1 MLFNEF
7 PMLLSFI
14 LVLSGIASAALA
26 AWIYSCRKKF
36 YGTKEFS
43 LFLLSASFFSL
54 GYALEINQNTLSGI
68 YDSLKIQFI
77 GIPFTA
83 VFFLLFSVKIA
94 TGRKINKFLYSI
106 LFIIPVITVILV
118 FTVEKH
124 SLIYISSSVVTG
136 GMFPL
141 LHYRAGLWYQ
151 INMIS
156 LIGTASAAE
165 ILLFI
170 KLFRTAGIRRKQI
183 AFVFI
188 SGLVSLLPAA
198 VNPSRVHNFDIQP
211 FCLTLTGVFLSIA
224 VFRYRMFSLVPYA
237 REIAV
242 DSITEYLIVFDDRG
256 YVQDI
261 NASAGKS
268 EMLNECAVGSL
279 LPEKSPLKRFADLL
293 LRNKANCPS
302 NREYQF
308 EYKKRNYLLKTS
320 CIRNKGT
327 AESGFVFI
335 ISDITKSVKRI
346 KDLEYHAIYDSLTGI
361 FNRRYIIDL
370 LVKETMVVENEREA
384 IGLILMDIDYFKS
397 INDNYGHQAGDAVL
411 KEVTGVISRELRV
424 SDLFG
429 RYGGE
434 EFLIIC
440 PSSDSE
446 TTLYIAGRLRK
457 ALENLEIA
465 YENNRIKTTASFGVY
480 SNISSENENIDEMLR
495 KVDIALYAA
504 KNNGRNRVEQF

>member
-1 MLFNEF
+1 M
-7 PMLLSFI
+7 MLSFI
-14 LVLSGIASAALA
+14 LILSGISSAALA
-26 AWIYSCRKKF
+26 AWTYSCRKKF
-36 YGTKEFS
+36 YGTTEFS
-43 LFLLSASFFSL
+43 LFLLSVSIFSL
-54 GYALEINQNTLSGI
+54 GYALEINQKTLEGM

-94 TGRKINKFLYSI
+94 TKRKINNYLYSL
-106 LFIIPVITVILV
+106 LFIIPVITVALV

-124 SLIYISSSVVTG
+124 NFFYISSSVDTTG
-136 GMFPL
+136 IFPL
-141 LHYRAGLWYQ
+141 LDYKAGPWYK

-156 LIGTASAAE
+156 LISAASAAE
-165 ILLFI
+165 TILLI
-170 KLFRTAGIRRKQI
+170 KLFRTDGLRRKQI

-188 SGLVSLLPAA
+188 AGLVSLLPAV

-211 FCLTLTGVFLSIA
+211 FCLTMSGSILSVA

-268 EMLNECAVGSL
+268 EMLKDCITGSF
-279 LPEKSPLKRFADLL
+279 LPDKSPLKRFADLL
-293 LRNKANCPS
+293 LQYKGNCPS
-302 NREYQF
+302 NLDYSF
-308 EYKKRNYLLKTS
+308 EYKEKNYLLKTS
-320 CIRNKGT
+320 CIRNKNT

-370 LVKETMVVENEREA
+370 LVQETKVVEKGRGP
-384 IGLILMDIDYFKS
+384 IGLVLMDLDYFKS
-397 INDNYGHQAGDAVL
+397 INDNYGHHAGDLVL
-411 KEVTGVISRELRV
+411 KEVTAAVSKELRV

-446 TTLYIAGRLRK
+446 TTLSIAERLRK
-457 ALENLEIA
+457 ALENLEIV
-465 YENNRIKTTASFGVY
+465 YENNRIKITASLGVY
-480 SNISSENENIDEMLR
+480 SDHFSEKENIDEMLR
-495 KVDIALYAA
+495 KVDIALYSA
-504 KNNGRNRVEQF
+504 KNNGRNRAEQFPDSGI